1 MSTALRGGVGVAGRA
16 VEQDAGSLHQVI
28 TLGGQV
34 ALGLAAKA
42 AVGAQGHVDHV
53 HVQQQGVVESRQDGI
68 RGGAV
73 GGVGE
78 YLEDGQLGLG
88 RLTGEGDIAVGVH
101 GLAGGDA
108 GHMGA
113 VVIAVF
119 LHSFGRGDNVRVGVG
134 IVEGKGNL
142 GALIQVVLG
151 QQLQGAG
158 AVLLGIPQSGIAV
171 CGDLGLAVLA
181 LADLVEQLGQAGLLQ
196 LLHGRSVGKGLV
208 VHIQAGVQDADERP
222 LALVLG
228 VVGIGGH
235 FRGGQRLAQSG
246 GAHGVGIV
254 GLAQHHVH
262 YAVHVLD
269 VVDPAIG
276 HLGGKAAD
284 DGGIAEGE
292 GAGDA
297 LALHGVHNG
306 ELDIGDLLQLSLGG
320 SRLLEVQHGHAGIGA
335 VAGIQQAVRIQL
347 HNDTDHFVICGDI
360 GLGHLA
366 GVHVLLEDGQTVAVC
381 EFIGHIGG
389 RQPGL
394 GVGRRQFCRHGADRQ
409 DADEHHQHQYQS
421 KQPLRHSRLFH
432 RSTSF
437 LNFFVPLPCC
447 VEEFPDCIIIL
458 PFARKSK
465 EFLPKTRIFSGNVS
479 GVSAGWTAGWRFFP
493 MLRYHTTVINDPLF
507 FVLIS

>member
-1 MSTALRGGVGVAGRA
+1 MAGHVLIGDAALGGDKGRRLVGVDGGNGQRRVIGGRGADDAGVGVGHGGEVTLCAALGGGIGVTGRA
-16 VEQDAGSLHQVI
+16 VQQDTGGLDQVVI
-28 TLGGQV
+28 LGGQV
-34 ALGLAAKA
+34 ALGLPAEA
-42 AVGAQGHVDHV
+42 AVGTQGHVDHV
-53 HVQQQGVVESRQDGI
+53 HVQQQGVVQGRQDGI

-88 RLTGEGDIAVGVH
+88 RLTGEGDAAVGVH
-101 GLAGGDA
+101 GLAGGDT
-108 GHMGA
+108 GHVGA
-113 VVIAVF
+113 VVIAVL
-119 LHSFGRGDNVRVGVG
+119 LHGVGGGDHVRVGVG
-134 IVEGKGNL
+134 IVEGEGHL
-142 GALIQVVLG
+142 AALIQVVLG

-181 LADLVEQLGQAGLLQ
+181 LAEGIQQLGQAGLLQ

-208 VHIQAGVQDADERP
+208 VHIQAGVQDADEHP
-222 LALVLG
+222 LALILG
-228 VVGIGGH
+228 VVGVGRH
-235 FRGGQRLAQSG
+235 FRGGQGLAQSG
-246 GAHGVGIV
+246 GAHGVGVV
-254 GLAQHHVH
+254 GLAQHHVL
-262 YAVHVLD
+262 YAADVLD
-269 VVDPAIG
+269 VMDLAVR

-284 DGGIAEGE
+284 HGGVAEGE
-292 GAGDA
+292 GAGNA

-335 VAGIQQAVRIQL
+335 VADIQQAVCIQL
-347 HNDTDHFVICGDI
+347 HNDLDHFVVCRDLGP
-360 GLGHLA
+360 GHLA
-366 GVHVLLEDGQTVAVC
+366 GVHVLLEDRQTVAVC

-394 GVGRRQFCRHGADRQ
+394 GVRRRQFRRHGADRQ

-437 LNFFVPLPCC
+437 LFFSFRSPAVLRR
-447 VEEFPDCIIIL
+447 FPI
-458 PFARKSK
+458 A
-465 EFLPKTRIFSGNVS
+465 
-479 GVSAGWTAGWRFFP
+479 
-493 MLRYHTTVINDPLF
+493 
-507 FVLIS
+507 